1 MEEYDLKRQDR
12 KPLQIEIEAKKNN
25 DHLLEKLKNVNDNE
39 EDEIKKLNEL
49 ILYVKCG
56 VIRDLQIKEKVNYII

>member
-1 MEEYDLKRQDR
+1 MEEFDIKRQNR

-25 DHLLEKLKNVNDNE
+25 DYLLEKLKNVNDNE

-56 VIRDLQIKEKVNYII
+56 VIRDLQIEEKVI

>member
-1 MEEYDLKRQDR
+1 MEEYDIKRQEK
-12 KPLQIEIEAKKNN
+12 KPLRIEIEAKQNN
-25 DHLLEKLKNVNDNE
+25 DYLLEKLKTVNDNE

-56 VIRDLQIKEKVNYII
+56 VIRDLQIEEKVFI